1 MIEEEILTRIHNIE
15 HKLDILL
22 SKLRLS
28 DIASDGDME
37 AAHLVKLPPTLPQ
50 EPRPPCP
57 VCNEPIR
64 MVPLQASRQVIQ
76 TTPSLMYDAAG
87 NSFFG
92 QKRICGCKITNLKV

>member
-87 NSFFG
+87 NSKKKK
-92 QKRICGCKITNLKV
+92 KRICGCKITNLKV